1 MAEIQKVDLRKVP
14 KGNSDRWLTPEQAT
28 AIQQEI
34 LSYGVGIEIMELD
47 SKTIYLKGYDNKGHE
62 ITSEVDARDYLSSA
76 RKISRMSKRVE
87 KYREKFDID
96 SYGTI
101 PLDQLIYRETADKQG
116 IKGYKNYESTLNKI
130 LKRDS
135 ETKRNRLEEA
145 EYNRD
150 ELRKVKFAAYDNVD
164 ELLEKADPNY
174 KRSDYYKKNG
184 EFKSEKKRKE
194 LMRKFAHEVTED
206 YDTDSEYYG
215 WLYEKYGKN
224 WRRVLTKQ
232 THGEQIGDYVEF
244 AQEKLSEIKDLEGAE
259 ERYNYEID
267 DEDIEKMLT
276 SLKNRK
282 GGK

>member
-1 MAEIQKVDLRKVP
+1 MVEIQKVDLRKVP

-135 ETKRNRLEEA
+135 ETKRNRIEEA

-164 ELLEKADPNY
+164 ELLEKADSNY
-174 KRSDYYKKNG
+174 KRSDYYKRNG

-215 WLYEKYGKN
+215 WLYDKYGKT
-224 WRRVLTKQ
+224 WRRVLTEQ
-232 THGEQIGDYVEF
+232 TQGEHIDDYVEF
-244 AQEKLSEIKDLEGAE
+244 AQEKLSEIKDMEGAE

-276 SLKNRK
+276 SLKSQK

>member
-87 KYREKFDID
+87 KYREKYDID

-164 ELLEKADPNY
+164 ELLEKADSNY
-174 KRSDYYKKNG
+174 KRSDYYKRNG

-215 WLYEKYGKN
+215 WLYDKYGKT
-224 WRRVLTKQ
+224 WRRVLTEQ
-232 THGEQIGDYVEF
+232 TQGEQIDDYVEF
-244 AQEKLSEIKDLEGAE
+244 AQEKLTEIKDMEGAE

>member
-101 PLDQLIYRETADKQG
+101 PLDQLIYKETADKQG

-135 ETKRNRLEEA
+135 ETKRNRVEEA

-164 ELLEKADPNY
+164 ELLEKADSNY

-215 WLYEKYGKN
+215 WLHDKYGKT
-224 WRRVLTKQ
+224 WRRVLTEQ
-232 THGEQIGDYVEF
+232 TQGEQIDDYVEF
-244 AQEKLSEIKDLEGAE
+244 AQEKLSEIKDMEGAE